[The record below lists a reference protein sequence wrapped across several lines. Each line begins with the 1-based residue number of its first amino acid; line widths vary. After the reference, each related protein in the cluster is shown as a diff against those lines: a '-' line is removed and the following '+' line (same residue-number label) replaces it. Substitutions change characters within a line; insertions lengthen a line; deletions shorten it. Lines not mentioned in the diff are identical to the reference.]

1 MENIC
6 NLHLYPQPVDQ
17 LKDNELMGYYYSG
30 VLTYGKFVFDN
41 EDSQVKFYNGGQL
54 LITFKVNKDTAFRR
68 LYDFISYFKHER
80 LITPII
86 GVSYNHILFWLM
98 SEPGQMFGM
107 FDNGSGDYTT
117 TMEFVTQ
124 DRQRYDV
131 EKIGI
136 SNLFTR
142 FACQSNQ
149 WDDNV
154 ITMSGNQWF
163 ISFKYQNLDRRVIQI
178 DPDSKGLSIIT
189 WMNKAIIDD
198 DQGIIEDMKIK
209 LQQHYQYSL
218 KEDQK

>member
-6 NLHLYPQPVDQ
+6 SNHLYPQPVDQ
-17 LKDNELMGYYYSG
+17 LKDNELMGYIYSG
-30 VLTYGKFVFDN
+30 VLTYGKFVFDRD
-41 EDSQVKFYNGGQL
+41 DSQVKFYNGGQL

-107 FDNGSGDYTT
+107 FDNGSGDYIT
-117 TMEFVTQ
+117 TMEFVKQ

-131 EKIGI
+131 EKTGI
-136 SNLFTR
+136 ANLFTR
-142 FACQSNQ
+142 FSCQSNP
-149 WDDNV
+149 WENNV
-154 ITMSGNQWF
+154 ITMNGNQWF
-163 ISFKYQNLDRRVIQI
+163 ISFKWPNLDRQAIQI
-178 DPDSKGLSIIT
+178 YPDSKGLGTIA

-209 LQQHYQYSL
+209 LQQHYQYGL
-218 KEDQK
+218 KKED